1 MKTNILKAIIIN
13 LLVYV
18 HSIFYAQNIETKK
31 IDFSKCKPTM
41 PNPNQFCGYVG
52 SQNTYKGIDSN
63 FDYTFQ
69 EVMYNSA
76 CADIESMSDKEVN
89 QKLRIWWDLYKDKL
103 VCDSLQFNVSNGS
116 VFKYAISSKVN
127 SFIDDAIYAKL
138 DLNFVDKADDRTVLD
153 YTRDEIKKHSETS
166 ETRKVLER
174 YYQKLRN
181 AGAKHKS
188 EL

>member
-1 MKTNILKAIIIN
+1 MKTNILKVIIIK
-13 LLVYV
+13 LLVTMP
-18 HSIFYAQNIETKK
+18 SIFYAQNGETKK

-76 CADIESMSDKEVN
+76 CADIENMSEKEIA
-89 QKLRIWWDLYKDKL
+89 QKLREWWDLYKNKL
-103 VCDSLQFNVSNGS
+103 LCDSLQFNVPNGS
-116 VFKYAISSKVN
+116 VFKYAVSGKVTA
-127 SFIDDAIYAKL
+127 FIDDAIYYKF

-153 YTRDEIKKHSETS
+153 YTRDEIKKHMETS
-166 ETRKVLER
+166 ETKKVLEG
-174 YYQKLRN
+174 YYQKLRK